1 MENKL
6 KTQEKIRIILLF
18 SVLIGAVLLM
28 LNYTSLGK
36 QAKNAFFLI
45 SSPIQS
51 FFWKQGQGIGYI
63 LETLQGMA
71 SLEKKNQ
78 ELNLKNQELKAEI
91 STLNTLKEENE
102 DLRKL
107 LGLGLEK
114 DFRFVMAE
122 VVSKDPL
129 EDSLLIDKGS
139 DSGISSGFPV
149 ISSEE
154 ILIGR
159 IEEVFPNFSKI
170 SLVSNKKVSLSAR
183 IEGKEQDVTGISK
196 GEGNLKIV
204 FDLIPQ
210 DKNIEKGNLVTTT
223 ALGGV
228 FPKGFLIGEI
238 ASINSSDV
246 KPFQTAQVKPAFD
259 LKDLNS
265 LFVITNLGE

>member
-1 MENKL
+1 MENKS
-6 KTQEKIRIILLF
+6 KTQERVKIILL
-18 SVLIGAVLLM
+18 SILIGAVLLM

-51 FFWKQGQGIGYI
+51 LFWKQGQGIGYM
-63 LETLQGMA
+63 LETIQGMTD
-71 SLEKKNQ
+71 LEKKNQ
-78 ELNLKNQELKAEI
+78 ELNLQNQELKAEI
-91 STLNTLKEENE
+91 AGLKTLKDENE

-114 DFRFVMAE
+114 DFRLIMAE
-122 VVSKDPL
+122 AIAKNPL

-139 DSGISSGFPV
+139 ESGISLGFPI
-149 ISSEE
+149 ISPEK

-159 IEEVFPNFSKI
+159 VEEVFPNFSRV
-170 SLVSNKKVSLSAR
+170 SLVSNKKISLSAE
-183 IEGKEQDVTGISK
+183 IQGKEEKITGISK

-210 DKNIEKGNLVTTT
+210 DKKIEKGDLVVTT
-223 ALGGV
+223 ALGGG

-238 ASINSSDV
+238 ASTDYSDV
-246 KPFQTAQVKPAFD
+246 KPFQTAQIKPAFE

-265 LFVITNLGE
+265 LFVITNLK